1 MRRRLAFAAFA
12 IIAIALGAIFAVSI
26 RDTRQQQASR
36 QVHFQISCGAP
47 IQLLF
52 DRATARLHSMGYIE
66 AERAYKI
73 GRAHV

>member
-1 MRRRLAFAAFA
+1 MAFAAFA

-47 IQLLF
+47 IQS
-52 DRATARLHSMGYIE
+52 DRYSSR
-66 AERAYKI
+66 
-73 GRAHV
+73 